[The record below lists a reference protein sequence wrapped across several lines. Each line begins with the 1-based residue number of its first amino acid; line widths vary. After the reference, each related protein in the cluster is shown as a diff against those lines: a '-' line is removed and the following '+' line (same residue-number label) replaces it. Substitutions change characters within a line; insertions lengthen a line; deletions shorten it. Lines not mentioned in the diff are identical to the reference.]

1 MGVENNMATVN
12 YNSIS
17 KIYDQ
22 VREEE
27 LEVVLEL
34 LSEGAFSKETTILD
48 IGCGT
53 GNYTNI
59 IEKITNAK
67 VYGMDASEGMLEK
80 AKEKNSNITFLLGD
94 ACSIPSEENYFSLIY
109 MTDVIHHISDIDKMF
124 ADIFRILKVSGKVCI
139 ATQSHRQIDLRYMSE
154 FFPETAIVDKLRYPD
169 IEQIVSTASKNN
181 LKFIKEKIIG
191 EGKEIEL
198 GKHYFELIEKKGY
211 SMLHLISEDNF
222 DNGLQMVKNEMSNGN
237 IVRKSAGDTLVWF
250 IKEEN

>member
-1 MGVENNMATVN
+1 MTTVN
-12 YNSIS
+12 YNNIS

-34 LSEGAFSKETTILD
+34 LSESEFSKETTILD

-59 IEKITNAK
+59 IESITNAK

-94 ACSIPSEENYFSLIY
+94 ACSIPSDENYFSLIY

-124 ADIFRILKVSGKVCI
+124 ADISRILKSSGKVCI
-139 ATQSHRQIDLRYMSE
+139 VTQSHRQIDLRYMSE
-154 FFPETAIVDKLRYPD
+154 FFPATAIVDKLRYPD
-169 IEQIVSTASKNN
+169 IDQIVSSASKND
-181 LKFIKEKIIG
+181 LKFIREKTIG
-191 EGKEIEL
+191 EGEEIKL
-198 GKHYFELIEKKGY
+198 GNHYFELIEKKGY
-211 SMLHLISEDNF
+211 SMLHLISNEDFNT
-222 DNGLQMVKNEMSNGN
+222 GLQLVRNEMINGN
-237 IVRKSAGDTLVWF
+237 IIRKSAGDTLVWF
-250 IKEEN
+250 EKEEK

>member
-1 MGVENNMATVN
+1 MTTVN

-34 LSEGAFSKETTILD
+34 LSESEFSKETTILD

-67 VYGMDASEGMLEK
+67 VYGMDASEGMLKK
-80 AKEKNSNITFLLGD
+80 AKEKNCNITFLLGD
-94 ACSIPSEENYFSLIY
+94 ACSIPSKENYFSLIY

-124 ADIFRILKVSGKVCI
+124 ADIFRILKNNGKVCI
-139 ATQSHRQIDLRYMSE
+139 VTQSHRQIDLRYMSE
-154 FFPETAIVDKLRYPD
+154 FFPATAIVDKLRYPD
-169 IEQIVSTASKNN
+169 IDQIVSSASKNN
-181 LKFIKEKIIG
+181 LKFIKEKTIG
-191 EGKEIEL
+191 EGEEIKL
-198 GKHYFELIEKKGY
+198 GNHYFELIEKKGY
-211 SMLHLISEDNF
+211 SMLHLISNEDF
-222 DNGLQMVKNEMSNGN
+222 DNGLQLVRNEMINGN
-237 IVRKSAGDTLVWF
+237 IIRKSAGDTLVWF
-250 IKEEN
+250 EKEEN